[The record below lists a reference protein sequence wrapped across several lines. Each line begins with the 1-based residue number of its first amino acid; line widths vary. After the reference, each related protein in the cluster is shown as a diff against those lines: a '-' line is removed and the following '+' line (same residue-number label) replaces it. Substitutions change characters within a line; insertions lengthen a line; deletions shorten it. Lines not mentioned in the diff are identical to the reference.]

1 MSTEST
7 LMTDAAAANSEGQA
21 ASQTPPAT
29 DSTATAASTEAG
41 NQQATQGS
49 DASTTDTK
57 PGEGNNQ
64 GDAPDAKDGKGA
76 DDAGKPQ
83 GAPEEYADFQLPEG
97 VQLDAELTSDLKA
110 VAKELNLTQEQAQKL
125 ADLAANKT
133 QGIGAR
139 QMEAITAAQQQW
151 TADAKADKE
160 FGGESLNEN
169 LGIAKKALDSFGTP
183 ELRTLLNESGLGNHP
198 EIIRAFY
205 RAGKAISED
214 RFVPSGN
221 GGRTG
226 GSRDPAK
233 SLYPNQQT

>member
-7 LMTDAAAANSEGQA
+7 LMTDAAANSEGA
-21 ASQTPPAT
+21 ASQTTPAT
-29 DSTATAASTEAG
+29 DTTATAAEGAG
-41 NQQATQGS
+41 NQQAAASAAGNAP
-49 DASTTDTK
+49 DAKPDTS
-57 PGEGNNQ
+57 NQ
-64 GDAPDAKDGKGA
+64 GDAPNGEDAKGA
-76 DDAGKPQ
+76 DEGKPQ

-125 ADLAANKT
+125 ADLAASKT

-139 QMEAITAAQQQW
+139 QMEAIKAAQEQW

-160 FGGESLNEN
+160 FGGEALAEN
-169 LGIAKKALDSFGTP
+169 LSVAKKALDQFGTP
-183 ELRTLLNESGLGNHP
+183 ELRTLLNDSGLGNHP

-214 RFVPSGN
+214 RFVPAGA
-221 GGRTG
+221 GVRTG
-226 GSRDPAK
+226 GARDAAK

>member
-7 LMTDAAAANSEGQA
+7 LMTDAAANSEGA
-21 ASQTPPAT
+21 TASQTTPAT
-29 DSTATAASTEAG
+29 DTTATAADGAG
-41 NQQATQGS
+41 NQQAAQGS
-49 DASTTDTK
+49 AASTTDTK
-57 PGEGNNQ
+57 PGDANNQ
-64 GDAPDAKDGKGA
+64 GDAPKGDDAKGA

-97 VQLDAELTSDLKA
+97 VQLDAELTSDLKS

-125 ADLAANKT
+125 ADLAASKT
-133 QGIGAR
+133 QGIGER
-139 QMEAITAAQQQW
+139 QMESIKAAQAQW

-160 FGGESLNEN
+160 FGGEALAEN
-169 LGIAKKALDSFGTP
+169 LSVAKKALDQFGTP

-214 RFVPSGN
+214 RFVPAGN

-226 GSRDPAK
+226 SKADPAR

>member
-7 LMTDAAAANSEGQA
+7 LMTDAAANSEGAA
-21 ASQTPPAT
+21 ASQNPPAT
-29 DSTATAASTEAG
+29 NPAATAPADAG

-49 DASTTDTK
+49 DASTTDNK
-57 PGEGNNQ
+57 PGDANNQ
-64 GDAPDAKDGKGA
+64 GDAGEGKDAKPA
-76 DDAGKPQ
+76 DSEGKPQ

-125 ADLAANKT
+125 ADLAADKT

-139 QMEAITAAQQQW
+139 QMEAIQAAQAQW

-160 FGGESLNEN
+160 FGGENLAEN
-169 LGIAKKALDSFGTP
+169 LAVATKALDQFGTP

-214 RFVPSGN
+214 RFIPSGN
-221 GGRTG
+221 GGRAG
-226 GSRDPAK
+226 GARDAAK

>member
-1 MSTEST
+1 MMSTEST
-7 LMTDAAAANSEGQA
+7 LMTDAAANSEGTA
-21 ASQTPPAT
+21 ASQTTPAT
-29 DSTATAASTEAG
+29 DSAATAPADAG

-57 PGEGNNQ
+57 PGDASNQ
-64 GDAPDAKDGKGA
+64 GDAPNGEDAKGA

-139 QMEAITAAQQQW
+139 QMEAIAAAQQQW

-160 FGGESLNEN
+160 FGGEHLAEN

-221 GGRTG
+221 GGRTSG
-226 GSRDPAK
+226 ARDPAK
-233 SLYPNQQT
+233 SLYPNQQN

>member
-1 MSTEST
+1 MTDST
-7 LMTDAAAANSEGQA
+7 LMTDTAAPTEGQP
-21 ASQTPPAT
+21 ASTTPAT
-29 DSTATAASTEAG
+29 ETAATATDAG
-41 NQQATQGS
+41 NQQAAQGS
-49 DASTTDTK
+49 AAPTTDTK
-57 PGEGNNQ
+57 PGDANNQ
-64 GDAPDAKDGKGA
+64 GDAGNAEDGKPA
-76 DDAGKPQ
+76 DDAGKSQ
-83 GAPEEYADFQLPEG
+83 GAPEEYADFQLPDG

-133 QGIGAR
+133 QAIGAN
-139 QMEAITAAQQQW
+139 QMEAIKAAQAQW
-151 TADAKADKE
+151 ADSSKADKE
-160 FGGESLNEN
+160 FGGEALAEN
-169 LGIAKKALDSFGTP
+169 LSVAKKALDTFGTP

-214 RFVPSGN
+214 RFVPSGA

-226 GSRDPAK
+226 GRADPAK